1 MLKQGNGQ
9 SERIART
16 IIGGRW
22 TIKGG
27 GIGWI
32 GPSLDNCRMTTV
44 VNHREWVS
52 LFDKAECSSE
62 QATRKTMFFVCL
74 SANFSLSLSKWRQQT
89 VLSGTGIVVT
99 WKIHTRLGNRR
110 RLIYILYVHWTSWNR
125 KLTLIK
131 KTRCI
136 AKYSY
141 CMFIQQGFAY
151 LPFRYGSTSIPE

>member
-1 MLKQGNGQ
+1 MDCP
-9 SERIART
+9 SY
-16 IIGGRW
+16 IGGRW

-44 VNHREWVS
+44 LNHGEWVS

-62 QATRKTMFFVCL
+62 QATWKTMFFVCL
-74 SANFSLSLSKWRQQT
+74 SANLSLSLSKWRQQT
-89 VLSGTGIVVT
+89 VLSGTVIVVT

-125 KLTLIK
+125 KLVIFDKQDGWCNAHAVCLYGV
-131 KTRCI
+131 R
-136 AKYSY
+136 
-141 CMFIQQGFAY
+141 
-151 LPFRYGSTSIPE
+151 LPILFVGYTSASIPE